1 MVAKEVSKKKSCI
14 LFELRPVQHQ
24 GETCETK
31 VLILIQPRMHEL
43 TKLIYKQMSCLMLII
58 NLNKNEGILFLL
70 NFKSFT
76 SLENRPVLS
85 LKCD

>member
-58 NLNKNEGILFLL
+58 NLKKMKEFY
-70 NFKSFT
+70 FF
-76 SLENRPVLS
+76 
-85 LKCD
+85 